1 MKVAP
6 VSADLLIK
14 LGLGLAVLG
23 GAAFVLYRLKAAAA
37 QALPYV
43 NPADGR
49 NLVNQGVN
57 AAGSAIFTAPDAAGK
72 NADGTWSLGGW
83 IYDVTHPGTV
93 DQLRNM
99 NTGETS
105 QPAAGHYDAAGN
117 FTGTW

>member
-23 GAAFVLYRLKAAAA
+23 AAAFALYKLKGAAA

-57 AAGSAIFTAPDAAGK
+57 SAGAAIFTDANAAGK

-83 IYDVTHPGTV
+83 LYDVTHPANV
-93 DQLRNM
+93 DQLRNLT
-99 NTGETS
+99 TGETS